1 MRLKVT
7 FVLEIPTLCINT
19 PGCLDSIV
27 AQRLA
32 FFEGLS
38 PEDDISELMPIK
50 KIQFGSDF
58 FYLASWPS
66 YRILSRSQVTHYQ
79 NTSSERYG
87 AILGPRDIT
96 VVLKKRMADMRNGP
110 WKQKMYTLSLINT
123 DRVSY
128 IADVED
134 NKVELFEMLVRSV
147 NALGKKRAYGYG
159 LVKEVLIEQ
168 TDEPIIRPVPVE
180 AGFKVEEPF
189 YYTTI
194 KPPYWRGERL
204 LCGIASL

>member
-7 FVLEIPTLCINT
+7 YILEIPALCINI

-32 FFEGLS
+32 FYQGLS
-38 PEDDISELMPIK
+38 PEDDISELMPIRK
-50 KIQFGSDF
+50 VHFGSDY
-58 FYLASWPS
+58 FYAASQPL
-66 YRILSRSQVTHYQ
+66 YRMLSKSQVTHNQ

-87 AILGPRDIT
+87 AILGPRDMT

-110 WKQKMYTLSLINT
+110 WKQKMYTLNLINT
-123 DRVSY
+123 DSVSY

-134 NKVELFEMLVRSV
+134 TRVELFEMLVRSV
-147 NALGKKRAYGYG
+147 RALGKKRAYGYG
-159 LVKEVLIEQ
+159 LVREVLIEE

-180 AGFKVEEPF
+180 AGFEVKEPF

-204 LCGIASL
+204 LCGMASL